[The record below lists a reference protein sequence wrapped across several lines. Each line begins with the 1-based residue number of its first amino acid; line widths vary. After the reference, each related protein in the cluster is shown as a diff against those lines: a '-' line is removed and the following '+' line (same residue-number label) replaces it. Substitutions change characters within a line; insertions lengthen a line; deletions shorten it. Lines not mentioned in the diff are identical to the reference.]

1 MAEAN
6 PATDARSQQLFSA
19 LAQWTGLDLV
29 HRGPELLAWIS
40 ERATAKGFGSPL
52 EYIEHCARGTSE
64 ETGRLLDRITV
75 HYSWFFRDPQQID
88 LLAEILKEHPRGG
101 PPISVWVP
109 GCAGGEDVYSIA
121 LIAANC
127 ERTVSILGTDLNP
140 NVLRSAARGRYP
152 ADAFRGLPNELRVWL
167 NPSAQGDVVEM
178 AAEVRRGVSFAVHN
192 LLHAPPQ
199 PPAGTTSDGWQ
210 IILCRN
216 VLLHFTQEHARA
228 TLRRLSSALARG
240 GKLLLGAGEFMMQP
254 PDLESVERGGRW
266 LYVRPPVAPQLLPAA
281 RSSPVLPAV
290 QGPRTADL
298 GAACGTLPSSVLR
311 EAVNRLEAGEAE
323 SVLTTLEPIVQRQ
336 PVNEEVLLLV
346 GMAEHMRGQFSRAIP
361 VLREALALAPDLWP
375 AAFYLALCY
384 EACGAQTE
392 AQRAYEEVAR
402 LRTRG
407 RRDSGPIVSMLN
419 IDSLRAELIIFA
431 EQHARALRGS

>member
-1 MAEAN
+1 MAEAT
-6 PATDARSQQLFSA
+6 PAMDARTQQLFSA
-19 LAQWTGLDLV
+19 LAQWTGLDLL
-29 HRGPELLAWIS
+29 HRGPELLAWIT
-40 ERATAKGFGSPL
+40 ERAAAQGFGSPL
-52 EYIEHCARGTSE
+52 EYVEHCARSASE

-75 HYSWFFRDPQQID
+75 HYSWFFRDPQQIE

-121 LIAANC
+121 LIAAHC
-127 ERTVSILGTDLNP
+127 ERSVSILGTDINP

-152 ADAFRGLPNELRVWL
+152 ADAFRGLPSELRTWL
-167 NPSAQGDVVEM
+167 QPSAQGDVIEI
-178 AAEVRRGVSFAVHN
+178 APEVRRGVSFAAHN
-192 LLHAPPQ
+192 LLHVPPQ
-199 PPAGTTSDGWQ
+199 PPAASASDGWR

-216 VLLHFTQEHARA
+216 VLLHFTPEHARA
-228 TLRRLSSALARG
+228 TLGRLSSALAHG

-254 PDLESVERGGRW
+254 PELESVERGGRW
-266 LYVRPPVAPQLLPAA
+266 IYVRPPVAPPPSAA

-290 QGPRTADL
+290 QGPAPPELR
-298 GAACGTLPSSVLR
+298 AAGGPLPLSVLR
-311 EAVNRLEAGEAE
+311 EAVQRLEAGDAE
-323 SVLTTLEPIVQRQ
+323 SVLNTLAPIVLRQ
-336 PVNEEVLLLV
+336 PVNEELLLLV
-346 GMAEHMRGQFSRAIP
+346 GMAEHMRGQFARAIP

-384 EACGAQTE
+384 EACGAQAE
-392 AQRAYEEVAR
+392 AKRAYEEVAR
-402 LRTRG
+402 LRTRR

-419 IDSLRAELIIFA
+419 IDSLRAELIILA

>member
-1 MAEAN
+1 MAESG
-6 PATDARSQQLFSA
+6 PAMDARSQQIFSA

-29 HRGPELLAWIS
+29 HRGPELLAWIID
-40 ERATAKGFGSPL
+40 RAAAQGFGSPL
-52 EYIEHCARGTSE
+52 EYIEHCARGAGE
-64 ETGRLLDRITV
+64 ETVRLLDRITV

-88 LLAEILKEHPRGG
+88 LLAEILKEHPRTG
-101 PPISVWVP
+101 PPIRVWVP
-109 GCAGGEDVYSIA
+109 GCAGGEDVYSVA
-121 LIAANC
+121 LIAAHC
-127 ERTVSILGTDLNP
+127 ERTVSILGTDINP
-140 NVLRSAARGRYP
+140 SVLRSAARGRYP
-152 ADAFRGLPNELRVWL
+152 ADAFRGLPNELRTWL
-167 NPSAQGDVVEM
+167 HPSAQGDVIEI

-192 LLHAPPQ
+192 LLHAPPS
-199 PPAGTTSDGWQ
+199 PPAGSAGDGWQ

-216 VLLHFTQEHARA
+216 VLLHFTPEHARA
-228 TLRRLSSALARG
+228 TLGRLSSALARG

-266 LYVRPPVAPQLLPAA
+266 IYARPPVSPPPSAA

-290 QGPRTADL
+290 QGPAPAELRAS
-298 GAACGTLPSSVLR
+298 CVPLPSSALR
-311 EAVNRLEAGEAE
+311 EAVHRLEAGDAE
-323 SVLTTLEPIVQRQ
+323 YVLSTLAPIVQRQ
-336 PVNEEVLLLV
+336 PVNEEILLLV
-346 GMAEHMRGQFSRAIP
+346 GMAEHMRGQFTRAIP

-384 EACGAQTE
+384 EACGAQAE

-402 LRTRG
+402 LRTRR

-419 IDSLRAELIIFA
+419 IDSLRAELIILA